1 MYITNLCL
9 FYQHN
14 AKNAQKRKWLPPNER
29 KYADESKVNKF
40 GIDTLFLLFM
50 LDFTFNSSTAVNIR
64 GFLSA

>member
-1 MYITNLCL
+1 MFITNLCL

-14 AKNAQKRKWLPPNER
+14 AKNSQKRKWLSPNER
-29 KYADESKVNKF
+29 KYADVSKVNKF

-50 LDFTFNSSTAVNIR
+50 LNFTFDSSIAVNVR

>member
-1 MYITNLCL
+1 MDITNLCS

-40 GIDTLFLLFM
+40 GIDTLFSLFM
-50 LDFTFNSSTAVNIR
+50 LDFIFNSLTAVNIH
-64 GFLSA
+64 GFFSA